1 MRSISYL
8 FLFVFFCAFG
18 TIQANDVLTV
28 IDKECITNNLENSTS
43 DELYI
48 GNTRYLI
55 SACPMSLK
63 KDGEKY
69 KELYPRA
76 GDVHISYGSSFG
88 TYGQQSFGAYY
99 FTWRITNK
107 QLYLKEVKGIAGEEL
122 TTHYSSSEIKEILE
136 KYMDR
141 KFCSKGLF
149 AHQLSGVLY
158 AKPANL
164 VDMPNNVPY
173 GSDEYWEPYNE
184 WYAQPIYRLTFEKGK
199 LVEMIPMKEVEDEN
213 HAYAIVQQ
221 RPQFS
226 EEKGA
231 LGKYLKENIK
241 YPAECKEKKQEGKV
255 EISFIIEKD
264 GSVTE
269 AMVWRSSGYA
279 VLDEAAKSA
288 ISVMPRWIK
297 PGKKY
302 GKTVR
307 TKIILPIPFS
317 IP

>member
-1 MRSISYL
+1 MKRRIYL
-8 FLFVFFCAFG
+8 FGFIVVCVSALVYSQK
-18 TIQANDVLTV
+18 T
-28 IDKECITNNLENSTS
+28 ITNAQKEHIIMNMDCTE

-48 GNTRYLI
+48 DGGRYLV
-55 SACPMSLK
+55 STSPLTLLNDSSYL
-63 KDGEKY
+63 G
-69 KELYPRA
+69 LYPQA
-76 GDVHISYGSSFG
+76 SMSELVTVSGYGKKG
-88 TYGQQSFGAYY
+88 TTRDPY
-99 FTWRITNK
+99 WCKWNIINNM
-107 QLYLKEVKGIAGEEL
+107 LYLQDICDGSANVNMTYSKEKVKCIMANYLQGEF
-122 TTHYSSSEIKEILE
+122 SSE
-136 KYMDR
+136 
-141 KFCSKGLF
+141 GLF
-149 AHQLSGVLY
+149 AHRLSGVLY
-158 AKPANL
+158 AKPANQ

-173 GSDEYWEPYNE
+173 GSDEYWKPYNE

-199 LVEMIPMKEVEDEN
+199 LVDMIPMKEVEDEN
-213 HAYAIVQQ
+213 HAYMIVQQ

-231 LGKYLKENIK
+231 LGKYLKENLK
-241 YPAECKEKKQEGKV
+241 YPAECKEKRLQGRV

-279 VLDEAAKSA
+279 ALDEAAKSA
-288 ISVMPRWIK
+288 ISAMPKWIK

-307 TKIILPIPFS
+307 TEMILPIPFS

>member
-1 MRSISYL
+1 MKKIIYVFIFI
-8 FLFVFFCAFG
+8 FLCPFG
-18 TIQANDVLTV
+18 VAQSLGILTNAQ
-28 IDKECITNNLENSTS
+28 KEHITMDMDCTE

-48 GNTRYLI
+48 DGGRYLV
-55 SACPMSLK
+55 STSPLTLLNDSSYL
-63 KDGEKY
+63 
-69 KELYPRA
+69 ELYPQAPMSELVTVSR
-76 GDVHISYGSSFG
+76 YGKKG
-88 TYGQQSFGAYY
+88 TTRDPYWCKWNIINNMLYLQDICDGSAKVNWAYSKDCLKC
-99 FTWRITNK
+99 IMSN
-107 QLYLKEVKGIAGEEL
+107 YLKEE
-122 TTHYSSSEIKEILE
+122 
-136 KYMDR
+136 
-141 KFCSKGLF
+141 FCSKGLF

-173 GSDEYWEPYNE
+173 GSDEYWKPYNE

-199 LVEMIPMKEVEDEN
+199 LVEMIPMKEIEDEN

-279 VLDEAAKSA
+279 ALDEAAKSA
-288 ISVMPRWIK
+288 ISAMPKWIK

-307 TKIILPIPFS
+307 TEMILPIPFS